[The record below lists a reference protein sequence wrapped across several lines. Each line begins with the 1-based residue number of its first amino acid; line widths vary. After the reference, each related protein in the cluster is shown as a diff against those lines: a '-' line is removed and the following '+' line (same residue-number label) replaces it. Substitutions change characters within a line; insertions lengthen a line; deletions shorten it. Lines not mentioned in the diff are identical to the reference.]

1 MAKEFNTTVTCN
13 AERHYMVDISS
24 KMKYVDDLIE
34 RAKYFTINR
43 ARQFGKSTVLKYI
56 YENLSD
62 RYYVVPISFETTSSY
77 AWESEEGF
85 VDNVCQKI
93 AKAFSTIK
101 TNVPEYQKLWTE
113 ARSLKKFDNLSNFIT
128 EFCPRTDKP
137 VILTIDEMDKSL
149 DNQLFLNFLGMLR
162 NSYLNREEMG
172 MNSTF
177 HSVIL
182 AGVYD
187 VKNLKLKIRPDAEKK
202 YNSPWN
208 VAADFNLDMT
218 FHPHEIAQMLSDYE
232 ADYHTGMDIKAIS
245 EEIYRYTFG
254 YPVLVSALC
263 KIIDEQLDKDW
274 TLDGILKS
282 VKTLMKSTEFTLT
295 DDLSKNLN
303 NYPELHKYLFDISV
317 NGAQYSFSP
326 LDPVMKMAHMFGYI
340 KEKDGQVVIHNLFF
354 EEAMHLYFTE
364 EYKRKNSFM
373 DTMSRSVYIQNGT
386 LNMENI
392 IRRFSDLMHEEYRDR
407 DQKFIEQQGRL
418 LFLCYLKPIING
430 TGFYYVEPQTRENA
444 RMDLVVTY
452 NHKEYIIELKIW
464 HGTKYE
470 TDGKVQ
476 LAEYLDAKNI
486 SEGYLVTFSFLK
498 NKTYCEPEWKV
509 QDGKRIFEAVI

>member
-1 MAKEFNTTVTCN
+1 MARKFNTAVTCN
-13 AERHYMVDISS
+13 PEKHYLVDISE
-24 KMKYVDDLIE
+24 KMKYLEGLIE
-34 RAKYFTINR
+34 DACYFTINR
-43 ARQFGKSTVLKYI
+43 ARQFGKSTI
-56 YENLSD
+56 
-62 RYYVVPISFETTSSY
+62 
-77 AWESEEGF
+77 
-85 VDNVCQKI
+85 
-93 AKAFSTIK
+93 
-101 TNVPEYQKLWTE
+101 
-113 ARSLKKFDNLSNFIT
+113 
-128 EFCPRTDKP
+128 
-137 VILTIDEMDKSL
+137 
-149 DNQLFLNFLGMLR
+149 LNFLIEEL
-162 NSYLNREEMG
+162 NDQYHFVYIDYTEFSENDTENFENFKKKFCSYLSRLSPEVQHEDFASIITNYCS
-172 MNSTF
+172 NSTKPVVLVIDNIDSNFKNEPFVDFLSCTRATYQKRNLCRNVAF

-182 AGVYD
+182 SGSYCFVNLCHEFEMG
-187 VKNLKLKIRPDAEKK
+187 KN
-202 YNSPWN
+202 YSPWN

-263 KIIDEQLDKDW
+263 KIVDEQLDKDW

-282 VKTLMKSTEFTLT
+282 VKALMKSTEFTLT

-476 LAEYLDAKNI
+476 LAEYLDTKNI

-498 NKTYCEPEWKV
+498 NKTYSEPEWKV

>member
-1 MAKEFNTTVTCN
+1 MAKRFNTAVTCN
-13 AERHYMVDISS
+13 AERHYMVDITE
-24 KMKYVDDLIE
+24 KMKYVEDLIE
-34 RAKYFTINR
+34 NANYFTINR
-43 ARQFGKSTVLKYI
+43 ARQFGKSTVLNWIKNNY
-56 YENLSD
+56 SD
-62 RYYVVPISFETTSSY
+62 RYYVADISFEITSSSDWGSD
-77 AWESEEGF
+77 ANFCSALCG
-85 VDNVCQKI
+85 KI
-93 AKAFSTIK
+93 ASAFNDSGNISLANIWK
-101 TNVPEYQKLWTE
+101 E
-113 ARSLKKFDNLSNFIT
+113 AQNRGMIFDQLSNFIKS
-128 EFCPRTDKP
+128 FCADTDKP
-137 VILTIDEMDKSL
+137 VILTIDEVDKSL

-162 NSYLNREEMG
+162 NLYLERDNR
-172 MNSTF
+172 NISTF

-218 FHPHEIAQMLSDYE
+218 FHPNEIAQMLSDYE

-274 TLDGILKS
+274 TIDGILKS
-282 VKTLMKSTEFTLT
+282 VKALMKNTEFTLT

-326 LDPVMKMAHMFGYI
+326 LDPIMKMAHMFGYI

-373 DTMSRSVYIQNGT
+373 DTMSRSVYIQNGN

-470 TDGKVQ
+470 TDGKIQ
-476 LAEYLDAKNI
+476 LAEYLETRGAE
-486 SEGYLVTFSFLK
+486 EGYLVTFSFLK
-498 NKTYCEPEWKV
+498 NKTEEEPEWKE

>member
-1 MAKEFNTTVTCN
+1 
-13 AERHYMVDISS
+13 MVDITE
-24 KMKYVDDLIE
+24 KMKYVDNLIE
-34 RAKYFTINR
+34 KAKYFTINR
-43 ARQFGKSTVLKYI
+43 ARQFGKSTVLKWIKNHY
-56 YENLSD
+56 SG
-62 RYYVVPISFETTSSY
+62 RYYVADISFEITSSSD
-77 AWESEEGF
+77 WVSDESF
-85 VDNVCQKI
+85 CTALC
-93 AKAFSTIK
+93 AKMVSAFNDSGNIPFANIWNK
-101 TNVPEYQKLWTE
+101 AKNSKM
-113 ARSLKKFDNLSNFIT
+113 KFDELSDFIKNF
-128 EFCPRTDKP
+128 CKNADKP
-137 VILTIDEMDKSL
+137 VILTIDEVDKSL

-162 NSYLNREEMG
+162 NLYLERENRDIA
-172 MNSTF
+172 TF
-177 HSVIL
+177 HSVVL

-232 ADYHTGMDIKAIS
+232 ADYNTGMDIKAIS

-303 NYPELHKYLFDISV
+303 NYPELHQYLFDISV

-326 LDPVMKMAHMFGYI
+326 LDPVMKMAYMFGYI
-340 KEKDGQVVIHNLFF
+340 KERDGQVVIHNLFF

-364 EYKRKNSFM
+364 EYKRKNSFF
-373 DTMSRSVYIQNGT
+373 DTMSRSTYIQNGD
-386 LNMENI
+386 LNMVNV
-392 IRRFSDLMHEEYRDR
+392 IRRFSDLMQDEYRGR
-407 DQKFIEQQGRL
+407 DQKFIGQQGRL

-430 TGFYYVEPQTRENA
+430 TGFYYVEPQTRENS

-452 NHKEYIIELKIW
+452 NKKEYVIELKIW
-464 HGTKYE
+464 HGTEYE
-470 TDGKVQ
+470 TDGKTQ
-476 LAEYLDAKNI
+476 LAEYLETRHLA
-486 SEGYLVTFSFLK
+486 EGYLVTFSFLK
-498 NKTYCEPEWKV
+498 NKKV
-509 QDGKRIFEAVI
+509 TKARWIEHHGKRIYEAVI